1 MLILHTNCSLFALK
15 SALSSRL
22 LPLVERH
29 AKLAGRVHE
38 QALFIGLQ
46 EVHRGGRRD
55 GAVLVLV
62 GPGVAKVEILA
73 K

>member
-1 MLILHTNCSLFALK
+1 MQGA
-15 SALSSRL
+15 RL
-22 LPLVERH
+22 DRLRNFDEEHGLVERD

-62 GPGVAKVEILA
+62 RLDRGE
-73 K
+73 